1 MTVPMDAIDAYFPY
15 GQYRPQQKEM
25 LEFAAT
31 VAREGGIAMIDA
43 PTGSGKSSVIAS
55 LLAER
60 GNRKVLVAVRTKSQ
74 LETFLREAALIRKKQ
89 PGLKV
94 SYLMGKGGMCPL
106 PGGGDV
112 YRRCEGVKTYSSS
125 LMRDRAE
132 KGSLIP
138 AKDPFIRQQIRRMDR
153 EHPLICPHFIHSRMF
168 ITAENGQIRMVPS
181 SPLRSRSD
189 RIIDDMVPPKEL
201 GAFSAELCPYELMLQ
216 AARNADLI
224 ILNYHHVFDRAIRE
238 QLYLSLG
245 IEPQDALLLIDEAHN
260 CGEVVQSI
268 ESVSLGERD
277 VEQVSRELLTLR
289 RRNKSADAV
298 AGILP
303 RITDFITG
311 LKNSAEPEDWFD
323 PAIFDRMV
331 VKGSLYSRMDEI
343 VDDLFSL
350 TDVIREKNIR
360 AGEYH
365 ETATERLTTFLF
377 RLNGAVTDPAFLTVY
392 RRQEEGIML
401 EVRSIDPGPAL
412 QEICSSHA
420 GTLLISGTLSPVESF
435 SRYFF
440 GDLTVETLALT
451 GTFNKENRLLLAAE
465 DITTAYSMRQNRA
478 NTALI
483 TDYILSFASVPGN
496 CAIYFPSYQILE
508 QYAALCAQKIRAK
521 QVYIEPRVAAD
532 AGAALSEFLALP
544 EQNKAGVLFAVCGGK
559 WSEGLDY
566 RGKMLSGAMV
576 IGLPLAPFNRVRR
589 MVNEYFIRKFPGDGE
604 FLSYTLPAINR
615 ALQALGRVL
624 RTPDDRGI
632 LVLGERR
639 FTEKRVKDALPAW
652 MQQEMVVCNAERFK
666 SEVLRWG

>member
-1 MTVPMDAIDAYFPY
+1 MNSFDAYFPY
-15 GQYRPQQKEM
+15 GQYRPQQQEM
-25 LEFAAT
+25 LAFAAT
-31 VAREGGIAMIDA
+31 IARDGGIGMIDA

-60 GNRKVLVAVRTKSQ
+60 GSRKVLIAVRTKSQ

-94 SYLMGKGGMCPL
+94 SYLMGKRGMCPL

-112 YRRCEGVKTYSSS
+112 YRRCEGVRTYSSS

-138 AKDPFIRQQIRRMDR
+138 AKDPFIRQQIRRMDK
-153 EHPLICPHFIHSRMF
+153 EHPLICPHFILSRMF
-168 ITAENGQIRMVPS
+168 VTAENGQLRMVPS
-181 SPLRSRSD
+181 PPLRSKSD
-189 RIIDDMVPPKEL
+189 RIVDGSVPPKDL
-201 GAFSAELCPYELMLQ
+201 GGFSEDLCPYELMLV

-224 ILNYHHVFDRAIRE
+224 ILNYHHIFDRAIRE

-260 CGEVVQSI
+260 CGETIQSI
-268 ESVSLGERD
+268 ESVSFSERD
-277 VEQVSRELLTLR
+277 VEQVSRELLALR
-289 RRNKSADAV
+289 RRSRSADAI

-323 PAIFDRMV
+323 PTIFDRMIV
-331 VKGSLYSRMDEI
+331 RGSLYNRMDEI

-350 TDVIREKNIR
+350 TDVIREKNTK

-377 RLNGAVTDPAFLTVY
+377 RLNGSVTDPAFLTVY
-392 RRQEEGIML
+392 RRQEEGVML

-412 QEICSSHA
+412 TEICSLHA

-440 GDLTVETLALT
+440 GDAHVATLTLT
-451 GTFNKENRLLLAAE
+451 GTFPRKNRLLLAAD
-465 DITTAYSMRQNRA
+465 DITTAYSMRQDRQ
-478 NTALI
+478 NTARI
-483 TDYILSFASVPGN
+483 TDYILSFASVSGN

-508 QYAALCAQKIRAK
+508 QYAALCSQKIKGK
-521 QVYIEPRVAAD
+521 QVFIEPRVAAD
-532 AGAALSEFLALP
+532 AGAALMDFLALP

-566 RGKMLSGAMV
+566 RGEMLSGAMV
-576 IGLPLAPFNRVRR
+576 VGLPLAPFTRVRK
-589 MVNEYFIRKFPGDGE
+589 MVIEYFSRKFPGDGE

-639 FTEKRVKDALPAW
+639 FLEKQVRSALPAW
-652 MQQEMVVCNAERFK
+652 MLEEMVICNAERFK
-666 SEVLRWG
+666 KEVLLWK